1 MGELFAVVS
10 GKGGTGKT
18 SLCAALATALAKEG
32 KRVLCIDCDV
42 GLRNLDISLGLSEC
56 GALSFWDVSEGGYSL
71 EDAFRHPVYP
81 TLAFLTA
88 PMNCP
93 VEKINTAAFGEMLSR
108 ARQMFDYVFLDAPAG
123 VDAGFRLTAQFADR
137 LLLVTGAGP
146 AAVRDAS
153 RVGDL
158 LELMGKKNIRLI
170 VNRVDKSMLGTV
182 CLTIDDVMDAAGLP
196 LAGIV
201 PEDHPCDPCGILR
214 SESSSLFPQLQG
226 GKSQPQNCQTHSGL
240 PRTDRPPLITDT
252 YTIKE

>member
-93 VEKINTAAFGEMLSR
+93 VEKIDTAAFGEMLSR

-123 VDAGFRLTAQFADR
+123 VGAVFDAPRVRAEIICDGFHIHPAVLPAD
-137 LLLVTGAGP
+137 G
-146 AAVRDAS
+146 AVRRPFS
-153 RVGDL
+153 SGHGGRP
-158 LELMGKKNIRLI
+158 R
-170 VNRVDKSMLGTV
+170 RR
-182 CLTIDDVMDAAGLP
+182 AGRFP
-196 LAGIV
+196 GGRPAGADGQ
-201 PEDHPCDPCGILR
+201 EKHPPHR
-214 SESSSLFPQLQG
+214 
-226 GKSQPQNCQTHSGL
+226 
-240 PRTDRPPLITDT
+240 
-252 YTIKE
+252 

>member
-18 SLCAALATALAKEG
+18 SLCAALATALSREG

-93 VEKINTAAFGEMLSR
+93 VEKIDTAAFGEMLSR

-137 LLLVTGAGP
+137 
-146 AAVRDAS
+146 
-153 RVGDL
+153 DL

-201 PEDHPCDPCGILR
+201 PEDPHVTLAASFGQSLLR
-214 SESSSLFPQLQG
+214 YSPNCKAAKASRRIARRIQG
-226 GKSQPQNCQTHSGL
+226 FHEPIAL
-240 PRTDRPPLITDT
+240 R
-252 YTIKE
+252 